1 MIWGEG
7 GGERN
12 RVGCFVED
20 AMGAD
25 TRDNGSIYLAR
36 QLERN
41 EVENNATKGMWA
53 ESEENIYDEYFK
65 PGLS

>member
-1 MIWGEG
+1 
-7 GGERN
+7 
-12 RVGCFVED
+12 
-20 AMGAD
+20 MGAD

-41 EVENNATKGMWA
+41 EVENSATKGMWA